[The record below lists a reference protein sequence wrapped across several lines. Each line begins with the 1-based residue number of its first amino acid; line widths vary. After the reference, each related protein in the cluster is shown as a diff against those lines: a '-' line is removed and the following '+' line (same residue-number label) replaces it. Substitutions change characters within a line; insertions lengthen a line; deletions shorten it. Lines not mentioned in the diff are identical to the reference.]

1 MLRGRTDHVIGGA
14 SAIMARILIVDDS
27 MIMRR
32 NLKTILTEAGHTIV
46 GEANATH
53 MPDLVTMDI
62 NMPVMN
68 GIESVKRIIEIFP
81 DARIVMISALEQR
94 HMVFEALKS
103 GAKHYIVKP
112 IVEDKVIEVIT
123 QVLTA

>member
-1 MLRGRTDHVIGGA
+1 
-14 SAIMARILIVDDS
+14 MARILIVDDS

-46 GEANATH
+46 GEATNGKEAFAAYATH

-81 DARIVMISALEQR
+81 EARIVMISALEQR

-112 IVEDKVIEVIT
+112 IVEDKVVEVIT
-123 QVLTA
+123 QVLSA